1 MSRPALR
8 GKRIFITGG
17 GSGFG
22 RALALRYAQAGWKV
36 CIADFNEKGGEAVLA
51 ELKAQGAEAFF
62 VRCDVTKEADMIA
75 ARDAVV
81 ARFGGVD
88 IVINNAGV
96 AVSGGIDETSEE
108 DWQWIVDINLLGVA
122 RGCRVF
128 TPVFRK
134 QGAGWFVNVASV
146 AGLIHPPQMSAY
158 NATKAAVVALSETI
172 YAELLPDGI
181 GTSVVCPAF
190 FRTGLAD
197 TARAANPRMDAVTK
211 KLVKKAR
218 VSAEEVAGKVYQAVE
233 KGTFRVLTHPR
244 EARLYYVKR
253 LIPFEWFGKGVM
265 VEAKRMLGTK

>member
-1 MSRPALR
+1 MSKPALR

-17 GSGFG
+17 GSGLG

-36 CIADFNEKGGEAVLA
+36 AIGDLNEQGGEAVLA
-51 ELKAQGAEAFF
+51 ELKALGNEAFF
-62 VRCDVTKEADMIA
+62 LRCDVTKEADVIA
-75 ARDAVV
+75 ARDAVQQ
-81 ARFGGVD
+81 RFGGVD
-88 IVINNAGV
+88 IVVNNAGV
-96 AVSGGIDETSEE
+96 AVSGGIDETSAE

-128 TPVFRK
+128 TPLFK
-134 QGAGWFVNVASV
+134 QQGAGWFVNVASV

-158 NATKAAVVALSETI
+158 NATKAAVVALSETL

-197 TARAANPRMDAVTK
+197 TARASNARMDAITK
-211 KLVKKAR
+211 KLVNKAR
-218 VSAEEVAGKVYQAVE
+218 VGAEEVADQVFREVG
-233 KGTFRVLTHPR
+233 KGTFRVLTHQR

-253 LIPFEWFGKGVM
+253 AIPFEWFGKGVM
-265 VEAKRMLGTK
+265 VETKRMMGAK